1 MLLAS
6 ILIFVAI
13 NGVNCEIT
21 QSNGDAD
28 ITKYPCVVSIRNNGK
43 HICSGAILDEYHI
56 ITSDRCVPPF
66 KHTWNVMN
74 NIIIVSGTSSLKLG
88 GIRRF
93 VKETFSQNHHIN
105 PLDNDVIS
113 SFGVLKLS
121 KPLQFS
127 EKVQPISLSETEVP
141 VGAKLQMVSWMI
153 TDHQGKKTANLKEV
167 TLTTINSEECQSFQ
181 EKKLSDSEFCTRGE
195 SESDYCK
202 GDSGSPLIYEG
213 KLVGVATYGISC
225 IETPVPDVHA
235 KIKKNL
241 EYFNEIT
248 S

>member
-1 MLLAS
+1 MLISQS
-6 ILIFVAI
+6 IHVLYRLEVI
-13 NGVNCEIT
+13 
-21 QSNGDAD
+21 
-28 ITKYPCVVSIRNNGK
+28 GK
-43 HICSGAILDEYHI
+43 HICSGAILDEHHI
-56 ITSDRCVPPF
+56 ITSDRCVPPL
-66 KHTWNVMN
+66 KHAWNVMN
-74 NIIIVSGTSSLKLG
+74 NFIIVSGTSSLKPG

-93 VKETFSQNHHIN
+93 VKETFSQNHHVN
-105 PLDNDVIS
+105 PIDNDVIS

-153 TDHQGKKTANLKEV
+153 TDRQGKETTNLKEV
-167 TLTTINSEECQSFQ
+167 TLTTINSEECQSFH
-181 EKKLSDSEFCTRGE
+181 EKELSDSEFCTRGE

-213 KLVGVATYGISC
+213 KLVGVASYGISC

-235 KIKKNL
+235 KINKNL